1 MKEIIEYSTKNDFR
15 YLEKS
20 EVIFY
25 RRGLYEDRVG
35 YAAEDD
41 SCDGLH
47 GQGEHFTEGNN
58 GAVERDL
65 YERVDDNMG
74 DAADDT
80 TDEPGIFK
88 VRQKLVGDSSGD
100 ERPETF

>member
-1 MKEIIEYSTKNDFR
+1 MNIADRGFCYANFAFN
-15 YLEKS
+15 
-20 EVIFY
+20 V

-41 SCDGLH
+41 PCDGLH

-65 YERVDDNMG
+65 YERVADNMG
-74 DAADDT
+74 DAADDS